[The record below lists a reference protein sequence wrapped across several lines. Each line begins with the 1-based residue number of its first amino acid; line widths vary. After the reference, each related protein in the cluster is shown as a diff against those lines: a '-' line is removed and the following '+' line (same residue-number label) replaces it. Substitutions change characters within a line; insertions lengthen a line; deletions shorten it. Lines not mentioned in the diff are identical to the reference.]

1 MKKIYFLL
9 LVFCFGFSS
18 FGQIVNIPDANFKA
32 RLLAASSTVQV
43 TKNLAGVY
51 FKVDSNNDGEI
62 QQSEASEVSYLT
74 VTSASIS
81 SIVGINSFNNIV
93 FFYCFNNQ
101 LTTANISG
109 LNFLKTIDCSINPLM
124 SSVNLSN
131 LNSLET
137 LYVENGNLVTLN
149 LNSITSI
156 KNLFCTDNNLTTLD
170 VSGFTNLIS
179 LYCSQNNLSTLDIS
193 NCTNLNI
200 LNCTQNNLSS
210 LFIKNGKIENSLA
223 FSGNAN
229 LNYVCV
235 DDGQL
240 TTVQNQINGYGYI
253 NCFANSYC
261 SFTPGGVFY
270 QIQGNAKYDANNN
283 GCDEM
288 DIIYPNLK
296 LNLNSNSQVGTIISN
311 NSGLYSIPVSSGVHT
326 ITPIIENS
334 SYYSISSSPG
344 IINFPNTASPYTQN
358 FCFLPNGNHN
368 DLEIILIPTEIARP
382 GFDANYKLIYKNKGT
397 TSQTGTVNLIFDD
410 AVLDL
415 VTANPTITSQT
426 TNSLSWTF
434 VGLLPFETREIRFT
448 LNVNSPLETP
458 AVNSGTILNYSAT
471 ISSGIDETPN
481 DNAFILNQTVVNS
494 FDPNDK
500 TCLEGATISPD
511 KVGQYVHYLIRFEN
525 TGTANAQ
532 NIVIKD
538 IIDTTKFDVST
549 LVPINGSHSF
559 VTRISENNKVEFIFE
574 NIQLPFDDAN
584 NDGYVA
590 FKIKTKSTLV
600 LGNTFSNTAGIYF
613 DYNFPIITNNYTTT
627 VAVLSNQDFDFSKYL
642 SLFPNPAKEVL
653 NIETKNAI
661 EVSSMSIYN
670 VLGQLILVLP
680 NAEETR
686 SIDTSDLTTGT
697 YFLKIASDKGTAST
711 KFIKD

>member
-1 MKKIYFLL
+1 M
-9 LVFCFGFSS
+9 
-18 FGQIVNIPDANFKA
+18 
-32 RLLAASSTVQV
+32 
-43 TKNLAGVY
+43 
-51 FKVDSNNDGEI
+51 
-62 QQSEASEVSYLT
+62 
-74 VTSASIS
+74 
-81 SIVGINSFNNIV
+81 
-93 FFYCFNNQ
+93 
-101 LTTANISG
+101 
-109 LNFLKTIDCSINPLM
+109 
-124 SSVNLSN
+124 
-131 LNSLET
+131 
-137 LYVENGNLVTLN
+137 
-149 LNSITSI
+149 
-156 KNLFCTDNNLTTLD
+156 
-170 VSGFTNLIS
+170 
-179 LYCSQNNLSTLDIS
+179 
-193 NCTNLNI
+193 
-200 LNCTQNNLSS
+200 
-210 LFIKNGKIENSLA
+210 
-223 FSGNAN
+223 
-229 LNYVCV
+229 
-235 DDGQL
+235 
-240 TTVQNQINGYGYI
+240 
-253 NCFANSYC
+253 
-261 SFTPGGVFY
+261 
-270 QIQGNAKYDANNN
+270 
-283 GCDEM
+283 
-288 DIIYPNLK
+288 
-296 LNLNSNSQVGTIISN
+296 
-311 NSGLYSIPVSSGVHT
+311 
-326 ITPIIENS
+326 
-334 SYYSISSSPG
+334 
-344 IINFPNTASPYTQN
+344 
-358 FCFLPNGNHN
+358 
-368 DLEIILIPTEIARP
+368 
-382 GFDANYKLIYKNKGT
+382 
-397 TSQTGTVNLIFDD
+397 
-410 AVLDL
+410 
-415 VTANPTITSQT
+415 
-426 TNSLSWTF
+426 
-434 VGLLPFETREIRFT
+434 PFETREIRFT

-661 EVSSMSIYN
+661 EVSSISIYN

-686 SIDTSDLTTGT
+686 SIDTSGLTTGT
-697 YFLKIASDKGTAST
+697 YFLKIASDKGTALT